1 MNMMIASVFHLA
13 SLRSSCYLYIH
24 EVLKARLTVSES
36 SITNNSCLIRFVSS
50 WFQTGDL
57 SRISLNCEPQH

>member
-1 MNMMIASVFHLA
+1 MNMIASVFHLA